1 MGNINRD
8 VLNVSMYNANSTIPL
23 QYENAIEARNAVPSF
38 YKKCGLIIT
47 YLLKDGKWYQDQ
59 FIGDEPSD
67 KWLSDAFWAL
77 TITVDKF
84 WIGGGSNPADIITPE
99 NAKSVVGA
107 FGGSFD
113 VTLAQGDNLIIVLT
127 PDLAEQFVRADMNG
141 IEIPFTQSSL
151 TVLGKEYVAFTSD
164 NTYDAEDYNIDINA

>member
-1 MGNINRD
+1 MKDVERD
-8 VLNVSMYNANSTIPL
+8 VLNVSMYNANSMYPL
-23 QYENAIEARNAVPSF
+23 QYENAIEARNAVPCR
-38 YKKCGLIIT
+38 YKKAGLIVT

-77 TITVDKF
+77 TITVNKF
-84 WIGGGSNPADIITPE
+84 WIGGGSNPASIINPE
-99 NAKSVVGA
+99 NAKSVVGTIA
-107 FGGSFD
+107 GSFD
-113 VTLAQGDNLIIVLT
+113 ITLAQDDNLIIVLA

-141 IEIPFTQSSL
+141 LEISFVKSSF

-164 NTYDAEDYNIDINA
+164 NVYDAGDYNIDINS